1 MNEAVNKKD
10 IGRIAN
16 NPEIQK
22 SFNELRRSI
31 NNGVRNDPLDKIN
44 LYRQGLEDKSRHAQI
59 ESVEILKNIEANTEY
74 LKTMIELVHENN
86 TNQEEIL
93 NTIKQ
98 ILDIAS
104 ASNKQEVESKYK
116 KIMRNISDAA
126 ETGANLATLTQLA
139 TTVYQF
145 VLKLL

>member
-1 MNEAVNKKD
+1 MNKKD

-16 NPEIQK
+16 NPEIPK

-145 VLKLL
+145 VLKLF

>member
-1 MNEAVNKKD
+1 MNKKD

-74 LKTMIELVHENN
+74 LKTMIELIHENN

-145 VLKLL
+145 VLKLF

>member
-1 MNEAVNKKD
+1 MNKKD

-145 VLKLL
+145 VLKLF

>member
-145 VLKLL
+145 VLKLF

>member
-126 ETGANLATLTQLA
+126 ETGANLAALTQLA

-145 VLKLL
+145 VLKLF

>member
-1 MNEAVNKKD
+1 MKYIIDPSKKD
-10 IGRIAN
+10 N
-16 NPEIQK
+16 NPEFDIGK
-22 SFNELRRSI
+22 SFDQLKQRLNSTAAF
-31 NNGVRNDPLDKIN
+31 DPLIKIN
-44 LYRQGLEDKSRHAQI
+44 LDKEKLKSQSQHAQI

-74 LKTMIELVHENN
+74 LKTMVELVHENN

-116 KIMRNISDAA
+116 KIMRNISDVA

-145 VLKLL
+145 VLKLF

>member
-1 MNEAVNKKD
+1 MNKKD

-126 ETGANLATLTQLA
+126 ETGANLAALTQLA

-145 VLKLL
+145 VLKLF

>member
-44 LYRQGLEDKSRHAQI
+44 LYRQGLEDKSRYAQI

-74 LKTMIELVHENN
+74 LKTMVELVHENN

-116 KIMRNISDAA
+116 KIIRNISDVV

-145 VLKLL
+145 VLKLF

>member
-1 MNEAVNKKD
+1 MNKKD

-31 NNGVRNDPLDKIN
+31 NNGVRNDPLDKID

-145 VLKLL
+145 VLKLF

>member
-1 MNEAVNKKD
+1 MNSTA
-10 IGRIAN
+10 A
-16 NPEIQK
+16 
-22 SFNELRRSI
+22 F
-31 NNGVRNDPLDKIN
+31 DPLVKIN
-44 LYRQGLEDKSRHAQI
+44 LDKEKLKSQSQHAQI

-104 ASNKQEVESKYK
+104 ASNKKEVESKYK
-116 KIMRNISDAA
+116 KIMRNISNAA

>member
-1 MNEAVNKKD
+1 MKYIIDPSKKD
-10 IGRIAN
+10 N
-16 NPEIQK
+16 NPEFDIGK
-22 SFNELRRSI
+22 SFDQLKQRLNSTAAF
-31 NNGVRNDPLDKIN
+31 DPWVKIN
-44 LYRQGLEDKSRHAQI
+44 LDKEKLKSQSQHAQI

-74 LKTMIELVHENN
+74 LKTMVELVHENN

-145 VLKLL
+145 VLKLF

>member
-1 MNEAVNKKD
+1 MNETVNKKD

-74 LKTMIELVHENN
+74 LKTMIELIHENN

-145 VLKLL
+145 VLKLF

>member
-1 MNEAVNKKD
+1 MNKKD

-22 SFNELRRSI
+22 SFNELRRNI

>member
-1 MNEAVNKKD
+1 MKNED
-10 IGRIAN
+10 IERIAN
-16 NPEIQK
+16 NPEIKK
-22 SFNELRRSI
+22 SMNQIRKSLNYGGYS
-31 NNGVRNDPLDKIN
+31 PLDKIR
-44 LYRQGLEDKSRHAQI
+44 LHKEELENKSQHAQI
-59 ESVEILKNIEANTEY
+59 ESVEILRNIEANTEY
-74 LKTMIELVHENN
+74 LKTMVELIHENN
-86 TNQEEIL
+86 ANQEEML

-116 KIMRNISDAA
+116 KIMRNISNIA

-145 VLKLL
+145 VLNLL